1 MFNYREGFTREDDKL
16 PARFFEES
24 PTTGVT
30 KDAIV
35 KKDEFEK
42 IVNDYYTERDWD
54 LKTSKPTE
62 AKLESLG
69 LGFAS

>member
-24 PTTGVT
+24 PTTGAT
-30 KDAIV
+30 KGVIL
-35 KKDEFEK
+35 KKEEFEETINK
-42 IVNDYYTERDWD
+42 YYTERCWD
-54 LKTSKPTE
+54 LKTGKPTK

-69 LGFAS
+69 LGFAL